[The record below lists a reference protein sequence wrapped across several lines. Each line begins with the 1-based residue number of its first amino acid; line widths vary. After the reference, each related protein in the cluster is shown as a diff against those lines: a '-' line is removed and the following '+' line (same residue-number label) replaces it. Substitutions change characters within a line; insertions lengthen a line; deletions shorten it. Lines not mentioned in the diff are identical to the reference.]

1 MPLIKRKGVEDL
13 VAGKDLLYS
22 RAGNIANAGS
32 VVTDT
37 LIQRLIR
44 HRSPVVTVI
53 VPSREEEA
61 GGAGA
66 AEIERMVRE
75 KEDSPFATQRNRL
88 FECAKK
94 IYKPYSE
101 LTNKAFWGNL
111 GEKVVKAD
119 FLLERKPDLLYRQ
132 GIFMGSIGIFGSSSA
147 NNQYNDRKAI
157 VDCLDDIFSLLE
169 SGGFP
174 RLYLDSIRL
183 GAIYDAD
190 IKDRVR
196 IIDPGNAY
204 AWHATDTAI
213 LTLAALAGMSARRKA
228 QGLPEST
235 VEYERQKNQIT
246 SHKTITVKA
255 ERFHYPRETIVDTA
269 LGCVLHGLGCVHL
282 TINQIASKRPLLGDS
297 PLAQASIKT
306 IRKSQF
312 VVRNLFEE
320 RSDISAISK
329 KVILQMKQYPD
340 GSGYPLAESA
350 EAHNIPEY
358 ARMASIADDYDELVN
373 PVLNPH
379 PMGRTDA
386 MGHIAKRAGAY
397 HPATAS
403 ARYDK
408 VMLDEFAKV
417 LKPFE
422 TNERVDLHL
431 EGKRSLKYYC
441 GFARGYDA
449 SSRLLPQVSILK
461 NEVDGESYAFGRV
474 VFDLE
479 GLRVL
484 LYDGTGRLGADIGID
499 KADERDEKG
508 QFRIKNPKIREML
521 KHIPDLVC
529 LDDIKDAW
537 SIEEYFDS
545 VFDVARSGK

>member
-1 MPLIKRKGVEDL
+1 MPLLKRKGVEDL

-32 VVTDT
+32 LVTDT
-37 LIQRLIR
+37 LIQRLLR

-53 VPSREEEA
+53 VPSREESAGEA
-61 GGAGA
+61 GAG
-66 AEIERMVRE
+66 EVERTIRE
-75 KEDSPFATQRNRL
+75 KEDNPFAVQRNRL

-101 LTNKAFWGNL
+101 LTNKAFWGSL
-111 GEKVVKAD
+111 GEKVVRAD
-119 FLLERKPDLLYRQ
+119 FLLERKPDILYRQ
-132 GIFMGSIGIFGSSSA
+132 GIFMGSLGIFGSSSA
-147 NNQYNDRKAI
+147 NNQFDDRKAI
-157 VDCLDDIFSLLE
+157 VDCLEEIFSILE

-204 AWHATDTAI
+204 AWHVTDTAI

-235 VEYERQKNQIT
+235 VEFERQKNQIT
-246 SHKTITVKA
+246 SHQTIAVKA
-255 ERFHYPRETIVDTA
+255 ERFHYPRETVIDTA
-269 LGCVLHGLGCVHL
+269 LGCVLHGLGCAHL
-282 TINQIASKRPLLGDS
+282 TINRIVSKRPLLGDS

-329 KVILQMKQYPD
+329 KIIFQMKQYPD

-350 EAHNIPEY
+350 TAHNIPEY
-358 ARMASIADDYDELVN
+358 ARMAIIADDYDELVN

-379 PMGRTDA
+379 PMGRTEA

-408 VMLDEFAKV
+408 IMLDEFSKV

-431 EGKRSLKYYC
+431 DGKRSQKYYC
-441 GFARGYDA
+441 GFSFGYDA
-449 SSRLLPQVSILK
+449 ASRLLPKVCILK

-484 LYDGTGRLGADIGID
+484 LYDGEGRLGATIGMD
-499 KADERDEKG
+499 RADGKDEKG
-508 QFRIKNPKIREML
+508 QYRIKNPKIREML
-521 KHIPDLVC
+521 KHLPSLVC
-529 LDDIKDAW
+529 LDDIKDSW
-537 SIEEYFDS
+537 SMEEYLDP
-545 VFDVARSGK
+545 VFGVARSGR